1 MPRNHPEAISPT
13 AHYTGNVWLQN
24 GLSHPAFSTLQGQAY
39 YYAMRGPLALSNRL
53 GGPTL
58 DSFLLARHRLIDLQ
72 LEAAI
77 ERGEITQIIEVAAG
91 LSPRGW
97 RFVERYR
104 ERITYLET
112 DLPGMALR
120 KRRLLDNGGLDSPNH
135 HVAGMNALVDD
146 GPDSLATLASA
157 LDPTQGTAIITEGLI
172 NYFDTE
178 TVVAMWQR
186 FARVLSRFPRGL
198 YLSDLHLGSSNQGMA
213 TDLFMKML
221 STFVRGQ
228 VHLHFNSDGEACDA
242 LREAGFDQAV
252 LFDPRAFA
260 DRIPDCGERG
270 AGLVRVVSAGIRLNA
285 AT

>member
-24 GLSHPAFSTLQGQAY
+24 GLSHPAFSTLRGQAF
-39 YYAMRGPLALSNRL
+39 YYALKGPLALSGRL

-58 DSFLLARHRLIDLQ
+58 EAFLLARHRLIDLQ
-72 LEAAI
+72 LELAI
-77 ERGEITQIIEVAAG
+77 ESGQITQVIEVAAG

-97 RFVERYR
+97 RFIDRYR
-104 ERITYLET
+104 ERITYIEA
-112 DLPGMALR
+112 DLPGMAVR
-120 KRRLLDNGGLDSPNH
+120 KRRLLDDGGLESPNH
-135 HVAGMNALVDD
+135 HVAGVNALADD
-146 GPDSLATLASA
+146 GPDSLDTLALA

-198 YLSDLHLGSSNQGMA
+198 YLSDLHLGSTNQGVA
-213 TDLFMKML
+213 VDAFMKLL

-228 VHLHFNSDGEACDA
+228 VHLHFHSEAEAAAA

-260 DRIPDCGERG
+260 DRIPDCGRPG
-270 AGLVRVVSAGIRLNA
+270 AGLVRVVAAGLRMDA
-285 AT
+285 AS